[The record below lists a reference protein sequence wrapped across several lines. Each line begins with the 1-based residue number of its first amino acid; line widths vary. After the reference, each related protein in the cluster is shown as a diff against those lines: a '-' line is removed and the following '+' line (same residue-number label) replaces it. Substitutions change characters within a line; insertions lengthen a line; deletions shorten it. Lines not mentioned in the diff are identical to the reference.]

1 MSTLGPYFF
10 PAFLLLVLAWVCL
23 SAFVILSRA
32 LYDRRHGAVRDT
44 QRRLRASIVVSSE
57 GHMLVPDS
65 LLAQLPESVVEEIA
79 ADSLTPKW
87 QAETLASYVLRQ
99 RGKQELIQRASTH
112 HGPGGKRSR
121 IAALRIL
128 ALAGEPGVIPLLDQ
142 AVHDKDP
149 DIVGAAVAVL
159 GGINEES
166 AAHIL
171 IDVLRSRP
179 YSPSRVAT
187 QLDRF
192 SEPISHLLLPLLRH
206 PIPVVRFWGATLMSR
221 YASPEINAELALLG
235 HDPDPGVRK
244 AAVETLGKIG
254 GPHSTETAV
263 ALIEDPV
270 WFVRAHAA
278 RALGD
283 LQRVDLCDLV
293 TPLLADLEW
302 WVRTAAK
309 DSLEAMGPD
318 VAGPLIEVLSSPD
331 PFARN
336 GAAEV
341 LQNLGILDAL
351 ITESI
356 QTDYEHSERVELI
369 GKILAA
375 GGPDL
380 IRIAVARADPAIAA
394 AALRLIQ
401 KVADRYRLAG

>member
-1 MSTLGPYFF
+1 
-10 PAFLLLVLAWVCL
+10 
-23 SAFVILSRA
+23 
-32 LYDRRHGAVRDT
+32 
-44 QRRLRASIVVSSE
+44 
-57 GHMLVPDS
+57 MLVPDS

-87 QAETLASYVLRQ
+87 QAESLSAYVLRQ
-99 RGKQELIQRASTH
+99 RGSQGLIQQASKH
-112 HGPGGKRSR
+112 HGPGGKRNR

-128 ALAGEPGVIPLLDQ
+128 ALAGEPSVIPLLDE

-149 DIVGAAVAVL
+149 DIVSAAVATL
-159 GGINEES
+159 GGINDES
-166 AAHIL
+166 AAHLL

-206 PIPVVRFWGATLMSR
+206 PIPVVRFWGATLMAR
-221 YASPEINAELALLG
+221 YTSPEINAQLAYLRD
-235 HDPDPGVRK
+235 DPDPGVRK

-254 GPHSTETAV
+254 GPHSTETAI
-263 ALIEDPV
+263 ALIKDPV
-270 WFVRAHAA
+270 WYVRAHAA

-283 LQRVDLCDLV
+283 MQRVDLCDLV
-293 TPLLADLEW
+293 TPLLADREW

-309 DSLEAMGPD
+309 DSLEAMGPE
-318 VAGPLIEVLSSPD
+318 VAEHLIPILSSPD
-331 PFARN
+331 AFARN

-351 ITESI
+351 ITETI
-356 QTDYEHSERVELI
+356 QTDEEQSERVELI

-380 IRIAVARADPAIAA
+380 IRMAVARADPAIAA
-394 AALRLIQ
+394 AAMRLIQ